1 MIAGDDDR
9 YEEIVTQIGAANSLA
24 QMQDL
29 AAGICKAYHLAN
41 IAYHAVYL
49 PGAQIF
55 NPILVLTYES
65 EWIERYKNNDYFKI
79 DPVVVSGTKGFLP
92 LDWAHLDRD
101 NHVARDFF
109 AEADR
114 FAVGRQGM
122 TWPVRGAGGERAL
135 FTITANMSVPEWEER
150 RVSYKREFQMIAHY
164 MHDRIV
170 EISGYRDA
178 KPKPSLSRREIA
190 CLELAAQG
198 ATPKQTGAK
207 LKISDRAV
215 RLFLSSACTKLDCA
229 NTHQAIARMVSLE
242 ILRP

>member
-24 QMQDL
+24 QMQDV
-29 AAGICKAYHLAN
+29 AAGICSAYHLAN

-55 NPILVLTYES
+55 NPILVLTYEP

-79 DPVVVSGTKGFLP
+79 DPVVESGTKGFLP

-101 NHVARDFF
+101 NDVARVFF

-122 TWPVRGAGGERAL
+122 TWPVRGVGGERAL

-178 KPKPSLSRREIA
+178 KPKPSLSRREVA

-215 RLFLSSACTKLDCA
+215 RLFLSSACTKLNCA
-229 NTHQAIARMVSLE
+229 NTQQTIGKMVSLDM
-242 ILRP
+242 LRP

>member
-1 MIAGDDDR
+1 MIPDDDR
-9 YEEIVTQIGAANSLA
+9 YEDVVTQIVAARTLVEMRA
-24 QMQDL
+24 VTL
-29 AAGICKAYHLAN
+29 CICKTYHLAN

-79 DPVVVSGTKGFLP
+79 DPVVLSGTKGFLP

-101 NHVARDFF
+101 HHVARDFF
-109 AEADR
+109 SEADR
-114 FAVGRQGM
+114 FSVGRQGM

-135 FTITANMSVPEWEER
+135 FTITTNMSTAEWEER

-198 ATPKQTGAK
+198 ATSKQTGAR

>member
-1 MIAGDDDR
+1 MIADDDR
-9 YEEIVTQIGAANSLA
+9 YEDVVTQIVAARTLA
-24 QMQDL
+24 EMRAVAL
-29 AAGICKAYHLAN
+29 CLCKTYHLAN

-55 NPILVLTYES
+55 NPILVLTYEP
-65 EWIERYKNNDYFKI
+65 EWIARYKSNDYFKI

-101 NHVARDFF
+101 HHVARDFF
-109 AEADR
+109 AEAER

-135 FTITANMSVPEWEER
+135 FTITANMSASEWEER

-198 ATPKQTGAK
+198 ATSKQTGAR